1 MSIQIEDWEKF
12 NFSTKPVLL
21 GKDARGYDN
30 GVCRKEIIDA
40 IEDSV
45 IIMVAFATGT
55 FPE

>member
-1 MSIQIEDWEKF
+1 MRIEKKF

-21 GKDARGYDN
+21 GKDPRGYDN
-30 GVCRKEIIDA
+30 GVCRKGIIDA